1 MRPGFCGLGFEHK
14 VNKGAAG
21 RVNRGPPNAT
31 RIPLERL
38 DRQAAEQLRPFAA
51 VFVLP
56 SGDLRSRQAAVR
68 LHRVFGLEGVAHV
81 ADVN

>member
-1 MRPGFCGLGFEHK
+1 MPFDKQAVPAEHSY
-14 VNKGAAG
+14 
-21 RVNRGPPNAT
+21 RGPTNAI

-56 SGDLRSRQAAVR
+56 SGGLRSRQAAVR
-68 LHRVFGLEGVAHV
+68 LRRVFGLEGVAHV

>member
-1 MRPGFCGLGFEHK
+1 M
-14 VNKGAAG
+14 
-21 RVNRGPPNAT
+21 
-31 RIPLERL
+31 RIPLEKL
-38 DRQAAEQLRPFAA
+38 DRQAAEQLRPYAA

-68 LHRVFGLEGVAHV
+68 LHRVFGLDGVAHV